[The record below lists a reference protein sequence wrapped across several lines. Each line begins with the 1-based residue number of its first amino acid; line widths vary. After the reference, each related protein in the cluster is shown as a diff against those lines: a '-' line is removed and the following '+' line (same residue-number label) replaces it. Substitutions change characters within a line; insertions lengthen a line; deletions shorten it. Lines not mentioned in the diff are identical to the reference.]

1 MSDIKW
7 SKKEIVSKDWKVWR
21 DNKLIIEPH
30 NEIDVYIYSWSI
42 FKLIKELYGENRN
55 YYFLTMRWD
64 STKEKSYETYL
75 CDESGHRAR
84 MFNNISNATKH
95 LEYIL
100 ENGLMSRDRWVNPN
114 VERISNVLT

>member
-75 CDESGHRAR
+75 CDESGYRAR
-84 MFNNISNATKH
+84 MFNNINHATKH

>member
-1 MSDIKW
+1 MNSIKW
-7 SKKEIVSKDWKVWR
+7 SKKKIVSKDWKVWR
-21 DNKLIIEPH
+21 DNKLIVEPL
-30 NEIDVYIYSWSI
+30 NEIEVYIYSWNEY
-42 FKLIKELYGENRN
+42 KLIKELYGENRS
-55 YYFLTMRWD
+55 YYFLA
-64 STKEKSYETYL
+64 KGNYYL

-84 MFNNISNATKH
+84 MFNNINHATKH